1 MSNSPSLPPT
11 PGPTHPRSTPSPPLP
26 LQVEMAEFVLN
37 HPKVTPQKQKLLD
50 YGDYQP

>member
-1 MSNSPSLPPT
+1 
-11 PGPTHPRSTPSPPLP
+11 
-26 LQVEMAEFVLN
+26 MAEFVLN